1 MGGSPDATPTLRI
14 MEEERIALFVDFEN
28 LAIGVREALGGMAF
42 DFEPIG
48 NALAERGRVVSR
60 RAYADWSM
68 FSDARQQLTRSHVE
82 LIEIP
87 QRMGASRKN
96 AADIKM
102 AVDAIELAFERDY
115 VTTFVI
121 CSGDSDFTPLVHKL
135 RELNKKVIG
144 VGVKASTSAL
154 LPPACDEFLFYENLD
169 GVEPT
174 MVKEPQSE
182 GEEEVGEEPAPE
194 LASLITTTLSGL
206 ARSSGGEVLA
216 SSLKRALLRKDS
228 TFSEA
233 DYGFRAFGEL
243 LNHLESQGVIELS
256 EGPGRGDPVV
266 EFPSA
271 GSGEGEAF
279 TLLAGVVAD
288 MSKRSGPVFLSGLK
302 NQLRKKDSNFSEKK
316 YGYAGFLQ
324 FCKAAATRGL
334 IELTWDEEAGDY
346 RVGVV

>member
-1 MGGSPDATPTLRI
+1 

-28 LAIGVREALGGMAF
+28 LAIGVREALGGMEF

-48 NALAERGRVVSR
+48 NALAERGRVVTR
-60 RAYADWSM
+60 KAYADWSM
-68 FSDARQQLTRSHVE
+68 FSDARQKLTRAHIE

-102 AVDAIELAFERDY
+102 AVDAVEVAFERDY

-169 GVEPT
+169 GVEPRRRR
-174 MVKEPQSE
+174 EPADAP
-182 GEEEVGEEPAPE
+182 EPEDTPEPDDATAPE
-194 LASLITTTLSGL
+194 LAPLITTTLAGL
-206 ARSSGGEVLA
+206 QRSSGSEVIA

-233 DYGFRAFGEL
+233 DYGFRGFGEL

-266 EFPSA
+266 GFASE
-271 GSGEGEAF
+271 GSGEGAVF
-279 TLLAGVVAD
+279 ALLAEVVGEL
-288 MSKRSGPVFLSGLK
+288 SKKGAPVYLSGLK
-302 NQLRKKDSNFSEKK
+302 NQLRKKDGSFSEKK
-316 YGYAGFLQ
+316 FGYAGFLQ

-346 RVGVV
+346 RISVA